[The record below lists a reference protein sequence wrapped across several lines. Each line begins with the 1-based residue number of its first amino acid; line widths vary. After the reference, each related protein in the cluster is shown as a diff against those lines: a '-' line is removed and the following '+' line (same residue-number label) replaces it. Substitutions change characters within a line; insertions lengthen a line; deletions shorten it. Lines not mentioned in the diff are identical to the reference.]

1 MSELFKLYLSL
12 GNKNYGEAIGKIA
25 PYFDT
30 IKPEFVDLKPGYC
43 EIVIRNTR
51 AVHNHLGTVHAIAMC
66 NGAELAAG
74 LMTDVSIP
82 EGRRWIPVGMT
93 VKYLAMA
100 KTDLRVVAQGR
111 DIDWTVTGEIEVP
124 VEIIDSNNIN
134 VLEAKIIMKVSEVSK
149 C

>member
-1 MSELFKLYLSL
+1 MSELFQLYLSL

-43 EIVIRNTR
+43 ELVIRNTR

-93 VKYLAMA
+93 VNYLAMA
-100 KTDLRVVAQGR
+100 KTDLRVVVQGR
-111 DIDWTVTGEIEVP
+111 DIDWTVTGGIEVP

>member
-1 MSELFKLYLSL
+1 MSELLKLYSSL

-43 EIVIRNTR
+43 EIVIKNTHS
-51 AVHNHLGTVHAIAMC
+51 VHNHLGTVHAIAMC
-66 NGAELAAG
+66 NGAELVAG

-82 EGRRWIPVGMT
+82 EGRRWIPIGMT

-100 KTDLRVVAQGR
+100 KTDLKVVAQGR
-111 DIDWTVTGEIEVP
+111 DIDWTVMGEIEVP
-124 VEIIDSNNIN
+124 VEITDSNGIS
-134 VLEAKIIMKVSEVSK
+134 VLAAKIIMKVSEASK
-149 C
+149 R